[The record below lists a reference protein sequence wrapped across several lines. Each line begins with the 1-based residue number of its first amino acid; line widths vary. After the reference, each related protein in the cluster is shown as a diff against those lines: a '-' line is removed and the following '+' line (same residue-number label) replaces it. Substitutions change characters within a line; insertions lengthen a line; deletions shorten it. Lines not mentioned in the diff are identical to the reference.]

1 MKTNMNKLLCFILSF
16 CLLAASLVTL
26 TVSAGAAQIGDV
38 NGDSKVTAADARLA
52 LRAAVGLESYAKGS
66 EKFQAADMNQDGAIT
81 AADARLILRM
91 AVGLGV
97 PAAAS
102 SAQYDILRSGTFYLE
117 GSMSDGGAFM
127 PLKLAVSPSL
137 IYLESTVDGVTLG
150 YLVSGNNTY
159 VLNPAKKK
167 YCKISKLDPAM
178 LVMGDADLMTEEE
191 LRGYIDELGISSLK
205 DLSKANDVQ
214 DAMLNSS
221 PCTAYTF
228 NNANGTKTRVFI
240 SGSRLLGFDLINTAG
255 QLDSR
260 ILVDSITGTVPTLP
274 PKDYSNTLT
283 LAGFALAMADQLK

>member
-1 MKTNMNKLLCFILSF
+1 MKTNMNRLLCFILSF

-117 GSMSDGGAFM
+117 GSMSDGGAFL
-127 PLKLAVSPSL
+127 PLKLGVSSSL
-137 IYLESTVDGVTLG
+137 VYLESTVDGVTLG
-150 YLVSGNNTY
+150 YLASGKNIY
-159 VLNPAKKK
+159 VLNPAKKN
-167 YCKISKLDPAM
+167 YCKVSGLTAS
-178 LVMGDADLMTEEE
+178 LLGGEE
-191 LRGYIDELGISSLK
+191 LMSEAELRSYIDELGISSMK
-205 DLSKANDVQ
+205 NLSQANDVQ
-214 DAMLNSS
+214 DAMLNST

-240 SGSRLLGFDLINTAG
+240 SGSRLLGFDLINAAG
-255 QLDSR
+255 QLDTR
-260 ILVDSITGTVPTLP
+260 ILIDSITATVPTLP
-274 PKDYSNTLT
+274 PKDYSNTVTMILFA
-283 LAGFALAMADQLK
+283 AGLADQLK